1 MKEKTLEEIGDT
13 DEQKEQEDDNIKKIP
28 WYMID
33 TEKNFCKIWDLFITM
48 VILYELIVVPFILV
62 YPHFY

>member
-1 MKEKTLEEIGDT
+1 MKEKILEEIGDT

-33 TEKNFCKIWDLFITM
+33 SEKNFCKIWDLFITM

>member
-13 DEQKEQEDDNIKKIP
+13 DEKKEQEDDNIKKIP

-33 TEKNFCKIWDLFITM
+33 SEKNFCKIWDLFITM

>member
-1 MKEKTLEEIGDT
+1 MKEKILEEIGDT